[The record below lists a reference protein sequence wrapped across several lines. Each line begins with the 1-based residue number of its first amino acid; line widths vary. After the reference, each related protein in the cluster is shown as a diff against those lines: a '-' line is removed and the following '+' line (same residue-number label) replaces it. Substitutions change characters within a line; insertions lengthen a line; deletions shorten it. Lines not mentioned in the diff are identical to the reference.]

1 MLYAGIAI
9 IIAGIMAAISPIIRE
24 WYQHRKRKERKE
36 HEGRDAQ

>member
-24 WYQHRKRKERKE
+24 WYQHRKRKERE
-36 HEGRDAQ
+36 DRDGQ